1 MTQPLSHATQQTE
14 WQPLAEFTLSIE
26 PGDEHLAM
34 QQVAAAV
41 QELHLPPARLRRLKM
56 AVTDATLRAIEY
68 RSKYRLDLPLS
79 IRVLASQKVMAARAA
94 NQGSSSPPSAAQA
107 PEMEA
112 KLASQYA
119 PRGWGFFLIERKVAE
134 MKVSGDPP
142 RHIIELFL
150 YLEGEQ
156 GGSETYQTRRDA
168 MYQTKVTMDVRKAT
182 DKVSIVDIQGGVT
195 SFAENALMDAYTRA
209 NTDGTRAII
218 LNFSDLEYM
227 NSSGIGLL
235 ITFLIRANRQGQQ
248 LLAFGLNEH
257 YQHIFALT
265 RLNEVIQIYDTEAEA
280 LAAVG

>member
-1 MTQPLSHATQQTE
+1 MTQPPSHATQQPE
-14 WQPLAEFTLSIE
+14 WQPLAEFTLSSE

-41 QELHLPPARLRRLKM
+41 QELHLPPARLKRLKM

-68 RSKYRLDLPLS
+68 RSKYRPDFSLS
-79 IRVLASQKVMAARAA
+79 IRVLASQKVMAVRAA
-94 NQGSSSPPSAAQA
+94 NQGSSRPPPTTQA

-112 KLASQYA
+112 KLAGQYS
-119 PRGWGFFLIERKVAE
+119 PRGWGFFLIERRVAE
-134 MKVSGDPP
+134 MKGTGDPP

-156 GGSETYQTRRDA
+156 RGSETYQTRRDA
-168 MYQTKVTMDVRKAT
+168 MYQTKVTMDVRKAS

-195 SFAENALMDAYTRA
+195 SFAENALMDAYTQA
-209 NTDGTRAII
+209 STDGTRAII